1 LPWAAA
7 HAACGALTKG
17 GRADIVPVQEIFM
30 ARLVAAFGSS
40 HSVMLT
46 CELEDWLTRFRD
58 SDQRMPFYDRAGE
71 RCTYA
76 DVLARAR
83 PDAAELATPHAITR
97 AFEETQ
103 RSMDRLQREI
113 AAAKLDVLIVLGD
126 DQYELFHDQH
136 MPAIAVYY
144 GETISNAARQPVA
157 PEDWYKQAQMRR
169 REPEKPAT
177 YPAHRRLAL
186 HLIEGMVQ
194 KEFDISALSALRPDE
209 HEGHAYSFIHYR
221 YLKATQP
228 VVPMIPVF
236 LNTYNPPNAPTPR
249 RCVAL
254 GRALRELILSY
265 PEDIRVGLIA
275 SGGLSHFV
283 TDEELDRTIIEAMR
297 KKDLA
302 TLAAQDP
309 RRLKAGSS
317 EIRNWIAVAA
327 AASDLTLDWI
337 SYVPVYRTPAL
348 TGIGLG
354 FATWH

>member
-1 LPWAAA
+1 
-7 HAACGALTKG
+7 
-17 GRADIVPVQEIFM
+17 M

-46 CELEDWLTRFRD
+46 CELEDWLTRFRE
-58 SDQRMPFYDRAGE
+58 SDLRMPFYDREG
-71 RCTYA
+71 RSCSYA

-83 PDAAELATPHAITR
+83 PDAAELVTADAITR
-97 AFEETQ
+97 AFKATQ
-103 RSMDRLQREI
+103 DAMERLQREI

-136 MPAIAVYY
+136 MPAIGIYY
-144 GETISNAARQPVA
+144 GEMISNAARQPVPA
-157 PEDWYKQAQMRR
+157 DDWYKRAQMRR
-169 REPEKPAT
+169 REPETPAT

-186 HLIEGMVQ
+186 HLIEGLVER
-194 KEFDISALSALRPDE
+194 EFDISAIAALAPGQ

-221 YLKATQP
+221 YLKAASP
-228 VVPMIPVF
+228 VVPIIPVF

-249 RCVAL
+249 RCVRL
-254 GRALRELILSY
+254 GRAIHEVISAY
-265 PEDIRVGLIA
+265 PDDIRVGLIA

-283 TDEELDRTIIEAMR
+283 VDEDMDRAIIDAIHRRDLEA
-297 KKDLA
+297 LGG
-302 TLAAQDP
+302 LDP

-327 AASDLTLDWI
+327 AAADLNLDWI
-337 SYVPVYRTPAL
+337 SYIPVYRTPAL

-354 FATWH
+354 FAKWN